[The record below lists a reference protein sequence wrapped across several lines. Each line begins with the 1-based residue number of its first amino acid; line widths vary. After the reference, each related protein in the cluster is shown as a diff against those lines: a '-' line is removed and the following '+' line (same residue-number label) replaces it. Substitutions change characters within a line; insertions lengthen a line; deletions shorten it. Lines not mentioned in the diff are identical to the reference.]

1 VGVTALLAMPTTV
14 GSLLGA
20 HRSEVLAGALRRTGV
35 ADRVLVGTPRLGA
48 DAGRVLDQRV
58 GEVLHRLL
66 DVDLGELVL
75 EGWAERTE
83 LADAVLRTRLGRVA
97 EEVRVGDHRITS
109 THHPTVDVLA
119 GGSPVTALRFELVV
133 ALRLRRVVAVV
144 RGGLLV
150 DVPVGQ
156 LTATAALTLH
166 GEELVA
172 SSGRGPVGAVL
183 RLGDGLLVPGPA
195 VAHPR
200 PADPDVRAAVL
211 PMVRRGAEEPA
222 P

>member
-1 VGVTALLAMPTTV
+1 
-14 GSLLGA
+14 
-20 HRSEVLAGALRRTGV
+20 VLAGALRRNGV
-35 ADRVLVGTPRLGA
+35 ADRVLAGTPRLGA
-48 DAGRVLDQRV
+48 DAGHVLDQRV

-66 DVDLGELVL
+66 DVDLGELVV
-75 EGWAERTE
+75 EGWAERME
-83 LADAVLRTRLGRVA
+83 LADALLRTRVGRVA

-119 GGSPVTALRFELVV
+119 GGSPVTSLRFELVV

-156 LTATAALTLH
+156 LTATATLTLH
-166 GEELVA
+166 GEELA
-172 SSGRGPVGAVL
+172 AADGRGPVGAVL
-183 RLGDGLLVPGPA
+183 RLGDGLLVPGPL
-195 VAHPR
+195 VPHPE
-200 PADPDVRAAVL
+200 PTDSADPTARAAVL